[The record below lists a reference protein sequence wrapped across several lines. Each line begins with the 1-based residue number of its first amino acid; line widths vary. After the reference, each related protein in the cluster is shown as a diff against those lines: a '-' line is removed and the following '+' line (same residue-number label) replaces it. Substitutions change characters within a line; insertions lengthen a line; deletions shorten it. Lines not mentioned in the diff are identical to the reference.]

1 MDELFPVTTVGSWP
15 RSARLRRALRQRQA
29 GEISGEEFDAV
40 ADEAVLDAL
49 QHQEAAG
56 VDIVTDDEQRRD
68 NFYSF
73 VVGKIDGM
81 RLMPVSELLDYLPDR
96 ARFEETLRALDV
108 PAFAIKS
115 PVAVDKLRLRS
126 GLAQDEVAFLQRH
139 TQRPIKV
146 PLPGPYLLTR
156 SAWIEQLSG
165 DAYATQ
171 VVYGEESAETFMCAA
186 LASRRD
192 PTDELELALNLVNET
207 VRGVD
212 GCRIGV

>member
-56 VDIVTDDEQRRD
+56 VD
-68 NFYSF
+68 
-73 VVGKIDGM
+73 
-81 RLMPVSELLDYLPDR
+81 
-96 ARFEETLRALDV
+96 
-108 PAFAIKS
+108 
-115 PVAVDKLRLRS
+115 KLRLRS

-171 VVYGEESAETFMCAA
+171 EDLAADVVSI
-186 LASRRD
+186 L
-192 PTDELELALNLVNET
+192 
-207 VRGVD
+207 
-212 GCRIGV
+212 